1 MKNKLLSLIL
11 AACIILSA
19 IPMLGVTAFAAD
31 NAPATLTAEDI
42 TNAIANKGT
51 IVINNKADWLVFS
64 TAAPDNNYA
73 GVTVKLGADI
83 VVNEGFDPAKVAGM
97 TTAEISAL
105 TVTSSKVANQ
115 FQGTFD
121 GQGHTIE
128 GLYMTGGYLFA
139 HNHGTVK
146 DVTFKNCYS
155 KSTGGRTA
163 IIAEAMRNAS
173 AVVENV
179 DMVNCYVINGAN
191 NGAAAGFIVMPF
203 AGTIRN
209 CSFSGMVEASVG
221 TGAIAGAFVGNFA
234 NDGTTYI
241 QNCVNTGTI
250 KSATTGGIVGE
261 HRGQRSLE
269 ITGCVNRGEIIGT
282 NIGGIIGI
290 VACTVAD
297 PVVKIEDCENYGA
310 VQGTGVT
317 GGIVGF
323 PTKKGT
329 LEVIGCTNYGKI
341 TSANG
346 YGTGGIVGYSA
357 DTGATTLTD
366 CVNNGEI
373 NGYNA
378 GGMVGQVNS
387 LGFSIANCV
396 SNGSVTGS
404 LRTGGIVGHTG
415 RDIPMSGCVVNA
427 TIVGDENTG
436 GFIGYTNAV
445 HNITSCA
452 FFGNVSSTA
461 QNVGGFIGAVTGG
474 TSTFT
479 NCLSKG
485 TVTAVAGK
493 AAAAFVG
500 FQGGTRVLNTCLV
513 IGDYATADG
522 GTLTNY
528 KRFTTAAAA
537 SMSTG
542 EMMRTLW
549 RAGFDF
555 DEAWH
560 MTAEGAV
567 PSAVYDGVKAT
578 PEATKDIVYKGY
590 QEKLL
595 VSADNT
601 LSLRIVAGLNSL
613 KYINTGFE
621 LYVITSDSLLT
632 TAEAHN
638 SDVVYT
644 SLLAYSE
651 DGTLND
657 PVTAENL
664 GCTYLSAIVINGIQA
679 DINMKLLITPY
690 VTDSEMA
697 CSYGST
703 VVLEI
708 DNGKVADAY
717 AI

>member
-121 GQGHTIE
+121 GQDHTIE

-155 KSTGGRTA
+155 KSTGSRTA
-163 IIAEAMRNAS
+163 IIAEAMRNAN

-209 CSFSGMVEASVG
+209 CSFSGMVEAAVG

-261 HRGQRSLE
+261 HRGTKNVE
-269 ITGCVNRGEIIGT
+269 ITGCVNRGAVIGN

-290 VACTVAD
+290 VACTVAGPD
-297 PVVKIEDCENYGA
+297 VKIENCENYGA

-378 GGMVGQVNS
+378 GGIAGNINS
-387 LGFSIANCV
+387 LNFSIIGCV
-396 SNGSVTGS
+396 SNGTVTGSNRTGGMVGHVTQGFSVTG
-404 LRTGGIVGHTG
+404 G
-415 RDIPMSGCVVNA
+415 VVNA
-427 TIVGDENTG
+427 TIVGGENTG
-436 GFIGYTNAV
+436 GFIGYTGGN
-445 HNITSCA
+445 HNFTSCA
-452 FFGNVSSTA
+452 FLGNVSSTA

-479 NCLSKG
+479 NCLSNG
-485 TVTAVAGK
+485 TVTAIAGRS
-493 AAAAFVG
+493 AAAFVG

-513 IGDYATADG
+513 IGDYRNADT

-528 KRFTTAAAA
+528 KSYTAAEA
-537 SMSTG
+537 SAMSAG
-542 EMMRTLW
+542 EMMRALW
-549 RAGFDF
+549 SAGFDF
-555 DEAWH
+555 NNNWS
-560 MTAEGAV
+560 MTADGAI
-567 PSAVYDGVKAT
+567 PTAAFNGTKAT
-578 PEATKDIVYKGY
+578 PDATKDIVYKGC
-590 QEKLL
+590 QLGL
-595 VSADNT
+595 DNT
-601 LSLRIVAGLNSL
+601 AEAGNVRFIAGMQTIEG
-613 KYINTGFE
+613 YMATGFE
-621 LYVITSDSLLT
+621 IIAIDANGTHAGD
-632 TAEAHN
+632 AEGNPLAIN
-638 SDVVYT
+638 DTVVYE
-644 SLLAYSE
+644 SLMANGVANAIKAT
-651 DGTLND
+651 DLNC
-657 PVTAENL
+657 V
-664 GCTYLSAIVINGIQA
+664 YLSAVTVTGLSDNA
-679 DINMKLLITPY
+679 VVELTATLTKL
-690 VTDSEMA
+690 D
-697 CSYGST
+697 GT
-703 VVLEI
+703 VVRGTTVMIVLE
-708 DNGKVADAY
+708 NGNVVAQY